1 MPGKTRR
8 RRAPREWGIPLSRET
23 DMFRSIR
30 NLLIFIVGGVGMTI
44 GSITTMSSAEVMCG
58 SEAMSPG
65 DICETTRRGNTTT
78 TTYEEEAASD
88 QTGAKVMIVLGPLLA
103 VGGSGYEI
111 WRIRRMRAARNG
123 AQQQPAAPPHGG
135 PPHPQQPHPQQYG
148 APQPHPQPHGAPQ
161 QGGYPPQYPPHPQQY
176 PQQYGGGPQPPH
188 PPQPHQYGGPQ
199 PPPRR

>member
-1 MPGKTRR
+1 
-8 RRAPREWGIPLSRET
+8 
-23 DMFRSIR
+23 MFRSIR

-135 PPHPQQPHPQQYG
+135 PPHPQQPHPQ
-148 APQPHPQPHGAPQ
+148 PHGAPQ

-176 PQQYGGGPQPPH
+176 PQQYGG
-188 PPQPHQYGGPQ
+188 PQ